1 MLMSIGGL
9 VPVPSDALVT
19 PVTFSVRKRGLR
31 GILEDF
37 DAAEDG
43 TRELCAEWVVGK
55 KTWHRLQ
62 AEWKARKE
70 GKFGEKPKRKERVV
84 LYLHG
89 GTSYHD
95 RTPCVPM
102 LTAFRRSILYVQCGH
117 A

>member
-62 AEWKARKE
+62 AEWRARKE
-70 GKFGEKPKRKERVV
+70 GKLGEKPKRKERVV

-89 GTSYHD
+89 GTSHLY
-95 RTPCVPM
+95 TPCVTS
-102 LTAFRRSILYVQCGH
+102 LTAIRRSILYV
-117 A
+117 